1 MFISEKTLK
10 LKYFSDTETP
20 LLWINHDAILFIKYS
35 EHTKI
40 HSYSFFFHYSF
51 YVGFNSRHFSH
62 FNSKDKEKQKEK
74 KSKRQNIC
82 LTKTNSFL

>member
-40 HSYSFFFHYSF
+40 NSYSFFFITVFMWVLIQGTFRISILKIRK
-51 YVGFNSRHFSH
+51 NR
-62 FNSKDKEKQKEK
+62 K
-74 KSKRQNIC
+74 KK
-82 LTKTNSFL
+82 K